1 MAEKF
6 PFPRKGGDNPGHN
19 PGGMNALP
27 KLPSS
32 GSGSNGADGL
42 RKVPSNSETSSS
54 GPKGGKM
61 PTDGM
66 PGGSSQ

>member
-6 PFPRKGGDNPGHN
+6 PFPRTTGGNPDHN
-19 PGGMNALP
+19 PGSAMP
-27 KLPSS
+27 KMPSS

-42 RKVPSNSETSSS
+42 RKVPSNQEASSS

-66 PGGSSQ
+66 PGGSPQ